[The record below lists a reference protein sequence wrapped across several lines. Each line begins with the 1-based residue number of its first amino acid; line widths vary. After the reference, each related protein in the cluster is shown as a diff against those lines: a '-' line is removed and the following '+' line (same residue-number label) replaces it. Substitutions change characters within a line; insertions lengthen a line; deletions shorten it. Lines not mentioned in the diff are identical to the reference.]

1 MNIVTNDT
9 CPVQDG
15 QLRRLK
21 SLIASSPAS
30 INARCPS
37 SGDTPLIV
45 AAREGHAE
53 VVEFLLRQGADVT
66 IQNDVDET
74 AMEVTTEKI
83 RNLILGLFPL
93 VPSLF
98 HNL

>member
-1 MNIVTNDT
+1 M
-9 CPVQDG
+9 
-15 QLRRLK
+15 
-21 SLIASSPAS
+21 
-30 INARCPS
+30 
-37 SGDTPLIV
+37 
-45 AAREGHAE
+45 
-53 VVEFLLRQGADVT
+53 VEFLLRQGADVT